1 VQSARIGGRRP
12 GQGRAVAQAQVVPVP
27 WHYLGQPL
35 PADSAGPREDG
46 DLATDLSVLVDAI
59 RGAAAKLD
67 VPEQRSP
74 WLAPLPELVTLDQL
88 RAGPVDDEVPPL
100 PYGLTDIPGR
110 QAREPLALD
119 LTQGGH
125 LVIAGAARTGRS
137 TVLRTIAGSVAAH
150 ASPADVHIYAID
162 CGTGALLPVSALP
175 HTGAVVSRDQ
185 TDRVERLL
193 AKLRGEVRRRQQLL
207 AADGFAGL
215 AEQRAVSDPADRLP
229 WMLLLLDWWEGFF
242 AAFEQYD
249 YGRLI
254 ETVLQLLREGAAVGL
269 RAVFTTDR
277 SALLGQPGTVFG
289 ERMLLRLTDSSDA
302 GLAGVSERLL
312 PASQPPGRVMFDASP
327 RPLEAQIAMLDPDPS
342 GPAQVAALRRL
353 GRRAQERYGRP
364 AQPQRPLRVD
374 ALPGRV
380 TVEEVMALDPGFRA
394 PSPLWVLAGAGGDE
408 LGPVG
413 IDLSADG
420 PGAVVAG
427 PPRSGRSTALLAMAA
442 SLLSQGTPV
451 LAITPRRSPLRALE
465 GTAGVLAV
473 LGADASES
481 QVDKALENLKQYVV
495 LVDDAELLADSMLSE
510 PLRGLIVSGR
520 DADHGLVLAGTTTD
534 LGRAYSGFIPEALKS
549 RCGLIVA
556 VDSPGDGDL
565 FGVRLS
571 RNAGPGPLGRGL
583 LIRPGRAEPIQIAT
597 SD

>member
-1 VQSARIGGRRP
+1 
-12 GQGRAVAQAQVVPVP
+12 
-27 WHYLGQPL
+27 
-35 PADSAGPREDG
+35 
-46 DLATDLSVLVDAI
+46 
-59 RGAAAKLD
+59 
-67 VPEQRSP
+67 
-74 WLAPLPELVTLDQL
+74 
-88 RAGPVDDEVPPL
+88 
-100 PYGLTDIPGR
+100 
-110 QAREPLALD
+110 
-119 LTQGGH
+119 
-125 LVIAGAARTGRS
+125 
-137 TVLRTIAGSVAAH
+137 
-150 ASPADVHIYAID
+150 
-162 CGTGALLPVSALP
+162 
-175 HTGAVVSRDQ
+175 
-185 TDRVERLL
+185 
-193 AKLRGEVRRRQQLL
+193 
-207 AADGFAGL
+207 
-215 AEQRAVSDPADRLP
+215 
-229 WMLLLLDWWEGFF
+229 
-242 AAFEQYD
+242 
-249 YGRLI
+249 
-254 ETVLQLLREGAAVGL
+254 
-269 RAVFTTDR
+269 
-277 SALLGQPGTVFG
+277 
-289 ERMLLRLTDSSDA
+289 
-302 GLAGVSERLL
+302 
-312 PASQPPGRVMFDASP
+312 
-327 RPLEAQIAMLDPDPS
+327 
-342 GPAQVAALRRL
+342 
-353 GRRAQERYGRP
+353 
-364 AQPQRPLRVD
+364 
-374 ALPGRV
+374 
-380 TVEEVMALDPGFRA
+380 MALDPGFRP
-394 PSPLWVLAGAGGDE
+394 PSPLWALAGAGGDE

-481 QVDKALENLKQYVV
+481 QLDQALESLKQYVV

-583 LIRPGRAEPIQIAT
+583 LIRPGRAEPIQVAA